1 MFGIF
6 VVGAGDD
13 GEDHVNEDED
23 GREVEQVHVKV
34 HLDLDLPSVQV
45 AKVQLLCFRYSNDQG
60 YHAQNVDDNVSDLG
74 P

>member
-45 AKVQLLCFRYSNDQG
+45 AKVQLLGFSDPNDQG